1 MIYFRILFLS
11 VFLVFTYVMK
21 SQTNGLGF
29 IYPIDREPV
38 ITGNYGELRPN
49 HFHAGIDFSTD
60 PIKNLP
66 IKSIADGY
74 VSRIKISS
82 VGYGKV
88 LYITHPNG
96 YVSVYA
102 HQKQYAPKI
111 DAYIKAKQIE
121 AKKNEIE
128 IYPTK
133 NELPVTKG
141 EIVGFTGNSGRSSG
155 PHLHFEIRDE
165 KSEVPLNPL
174 LFYSVADNV
183 KPTVTHIAIY
193 NTTDTN
199 NINRQQVIPINTK
212 GAKAAAPQ
220 ITLKQNTFALA
231 FAGYDAAN
239 ATTNKNNIYEAKLLL
254 DNKLIYHHQL
264 NQISFDNGR
273 YVNYFSEKAEGVKLQ
288 KCFTPVCYDNSM
300 YVNAT
305 GGGKIVLN
313 DTLLHDLKLV
323 VADERGNSNE
333 YTFKVKSKNIAG
345 YTSSKQLVNANCNKD
360 VEIKKED
367 IEVYIKSG
375 TLVKP
380 TFVSAYYNKLGKL
393 SVGNSADILLKAV
406 TIKFKVN
413 NIKSGKE
420 NKLVVLNDDNSLP
433 ATYNNGWLSFETK
446 NFGLF
451 SLAYDTVA
459 PTIKWTR
466 AKKKQFNVSD
476 ANSLSFKVNDHLSG
490 VGEYH
495 VYINNSWQIAEY
507 DAKNDLIICYFDA
520 KTPKGKL
527 DVRVEVFDK
536 VGNKAEYKFVTSR

>member
-1 MIYFRILFLS
+1 MIIFRIHFLLFLLLLTK
-11 VFLVFTYVMK
+11 FLI

-29 IYPIDREPV
+29 IYPIDRDPV
-38 ITGNYGELRPN
+38 ITGNYGEIRPN

-102 HQKQYAPKI
+102 HQKQYAQKI
-111 DAYIKAKQIE
+111 DAYIKAKQLE

-128 IYPTK
+128 IYPAK

-141 EIVGFTGNSGRSSG
+141 EVVGFTGNSGRSSG

-165 KSEVPLNPL
+165 KTEVPLNPL
-174 LFYSVADNV
+174 LFYNVADNV

-199 NINRQQVIPINTK
+199 NINRQQLIPLN
-212 GAKAAAPQ
+212 AKNGKAGTTQ

-231 FAGYDAAN
+231 FSGYDVAN
-239 ATTNKNNIYEAKLLL
+239 VTNNKNNIYEVKILL
-254 DNKLIYHHQL
+254 DDKLTYHHQL
-264 NQISFDNGR
+264 NNISFDNGR
-273 YVNYFSEKAEGVKLQ
+273 YVNYYSEKAEGLKLQ
-288 KCFTPVCYDNSM
+288 KCFTPFCFDKSI
-300 YVNAT
+300 YVHTTA
-305 GGGKIVLN
+305 GGKIVLN
-313 DTLLHDLKLV
+313 DTLLHDLKLLV
-323 VADERGNSNE
+323 SDERGNSNE
-333 YTFKVKSKNIAG
+333 FNFKVKCKNTVS
-345 YTSSKQLVNANCNKD
+345 YTSGKQLVNAVCNKD

-380 TFVSAYYNKLGKL
+380 TFISAYYNKLGKL
-393 SVGNSADILLKAV
+393 SVGNSSEILLKAV
-406 TIKFKVN
+406 TIKFKLN
-413 NIKSGKE
+413 NVLAGKE
-420 NKLVVLNDDNSLP
+420 NKLVVLNDDNSLLP
-433 ATYNNGWLSFETK
+433 TFNNGWLSFDTK
-446 NFGLF
+446 SFGLF
-451 SLAYDTVA
+451 SVTYDTVA

-466 AKKKQFNVSD
+466 AKKKQLNISD
-476 ANSLSFKVNDHLSG
+476 ANSLSFKVNDNLSG
-490 VGEYH
+490 VAEYH
-495 VYINNSWQIAEY
+495 VYINNVWQIAEY
-507 DAKNDLIICYFDA
+507 DAKADVITCYFDN

-527 DVRVEVFDK
+527 DIKVEVLDK
-536 VGNKAEYKFVTSR
+536 VGNKAEYKIFTSR